1 MMSDNDGIDDALRN
15 AAQMTAGMLARLGEA
30 RSRAGQQRVIDQ
42 EHAVAAA
49 SAQAEQRTRQAAVQE
64 QAAMARLRLVHD
76 PNWWTAATVRQV
88 GDTWQISDAYRGRPD
103 VDAARAVM
111 AGEIR
116 TRWGI
121 NPEADAN
128 SATVRQLL
136 EQAGQDRRQQRAELS
151 EAERDRGTAH
161 AVLKAADDQE
171 RAQDRSLHTEAV
183 VGVGK
188 AGEIEQARA
197 RADSLDRQSG
207 DRYDSAEQ
215 RRARAEGYSRSGNQ
229 RATEAR
235 ILADEGNA
243 LPPTFATRTRTGRRR
258 RPSRGPHQP
267 RPHYR
272 VLGDR
277 DR

>member
-49 SAQAEQRTRQAAVQE
+49 SAQAEQRTRQAAAQE

-76 PNWWTAATVRQV
+76 PTWWTAATARQV
-88 GDTWQISDAYRGRPD
+88 GDAWQISDAYRGRPD
-103 VDAARAVM
+103 VDAVRAVM

-121 NPEADAN
+121 NPEVD
-128 SATVRQLL
+128 SAAVRQLL
-136 EQAGQDRRQQRAELS
+136 EQAEQDRGQQRAELS
-151 EAERDRGTAH
+151 EAERDRGTSDV
-161 AVLKAADDQE
+161 VLKAADGQE

-183 VGVGK
+183 VGVGQ

-229 RATEAR
+229 RATDAR
-235 ILADEGNA
+235 IVADEGNA

-267 RPHYR
+267 RPRYR